1 MIKHPVWRALI
12 AVAVTL
18 VAIMLLGRVLLSI
31 SWLTTLGWLVA
42 WLVAIA
48 VGVAVFV
55 GLGRSFVKV
64 EADDPPTA
72 ERDQATGI
80 VG

>member
-12 AVAVTL
+12 AATVAL
-18 VAIMLLGRVLLSI
+18 VAIWLLGRVMLSMH
-31 SWLTTLGWLVA
+31 WLTTLGWLVA

-55 GLGRSFVKV
+55 GLGRSFVKGK
-64 EADDPPTA
+64 ADDPPTA
-72 ERDQATGI
+72 ESDQATGI

>member
-12 AVAVTL
+12 AAAATL
-18 VAIMLLGRVLLSI
+18 VAIMVLGRVLLSI
-31 SWLTTLGWLVA
+31 HWLTTLGWLVA

-64 EADDPPTA
+64 KADDPRTA
-72 ERDQATGI
+72 ESNQATGI
-80 VG
+80 LG

>member
-12 AVAVTL
+12 AAAVTL
-18 VAIMLLGRVLLSI
+18 AAIWLLGRVLLSI
-31 SWLTTLGWLVA
+31 HWLTTPGWLFA
-42 WLVAIA
+42 WAVAIA
-48 VGVAVFV
+48 IGVAVFV

-64 EADDPPTA
+64 KADDPPTA
-72 ERDQATGI
+72 ESDQATGI

>member
-18 VAIMLLGRVLLSI
+18 VAIMLLGRVLLSMH
-31 SWLTTLGWLVA
+31 WLTTPGWLVA
-42 WLVAIA
+42 WAVAIA
-48 VGVAVFV
+48 LGVVVFV

-64 EADDPPTA
+64 QADDRPTA
-72 ERDQATGI
+72 ESDQATGI

>member
-12 AVAVTL
+12 AAAVAL
-18 VAIMLLGRVLLSI
+18 AAIWLLGRVLLSI
-31 SWLTTLGWLVA
+31 SWLTTLSWLLA

-64 EADDPPTA
+64 KADDPPTA
-72 ERDQATGI
+72 ESDQATGI
-80 VG
+80 MG

>member
-31 SWLTTLGWLVA
+31 HWLTTPGWLLA

-48 VGVAVFV
+48 LGVVVFV
-55 GLGRSFVKV
+55 GLGRSFVKLK
-64 EADDPPTA
+64 ADDPPTA
-72 ERDQATGI
+72 ESDQATGI
-80 VG
+80 MG

>member
-1 MIKHPVWRALI
+1 VVRK
-12 AVAVTL
+12 
-18 VAIMLLGRVLLSI
+18 GFLSRKGDI
-31 SWLTTLGWLVA
+31 VQARRGVP
-42 WLVAIA
+42 

-64 EADDPPTA
+64 QADDPPTA
-72 ERDQATGI
+72 ESDQAKGI